1 VSARAHFARGA
12 DVTAAQTA
20 RIAGYRVPTMP
31 HITTVEQYLASLPTD
46 RRTALAQVRD
56 TINRH
61 LPAGYQETYQ
71 YNLISWVVPPSRLA
85 ATYNGQPLAFACLG
99 SQKRHMALY
108 LMCVYGS
115 GELGTW
121 FRDAY
126 RATGKKLDMG
136 KSCIRFTSL
145 DALALDVVGQA
156 ISRVPV
162 DAYVAT
168 YEASRSQKVTQK
180 PVAKG
185 ANKPVKGA
193 NKPVKGAK
201 KPVKA
206 AKKPVKGAKKPAAKR
221 R

>member
-1 VSARAHFARGA
+1 
-12 DVTAAQTA
+12 
-20 RIAGYRVPTMP
+20 MP
-31 HITTVEQYLASLPTD
+31 HISTVEQYLASLPTD

-71 YNLISWVVPPSRLA
+71 YNLISWIVPAARLA
-85 ATYNGQPLAFACLG
+85 ATYNGQPLALACLG

-115 GELGTW
+115 SELGAW

-136 KSCIRFTSL
+136 KSCLRFTSV

-156 ISRVPV
+156 ISRVSV
-162 DAYVAT
+162 DAYVAS
-168 YEASRSQKVTQK
+168 YEAQRSQKVK
-180 PVAKG
+180 PKQVA
-185 ANKPVKGA
+185 
-193 NKPVKGAK
+193 GAK
-201 KPVKA
+201 KPVAKRA
-206 AKKPVKGAKKPAAKR
+206 AAKGAKKPAAKKPAAKKPAAAKRPAKR

>member
-1 VSARAHFARGA
+1 MAR
-12 DVTAAQTA
+12 
-20 RIAGYRVPTMP
+20 MP

-71 YNLISWVVPPSRLA
+71 YNLISWIVPPARLA
-85 ATYNGQPLAFACLG
+85 ATYNGQPLALACLG

-115 GELGTW
+115 GALGAW
-121 FRDAY
+121 FRNAY

-145 DALALDVVGQA
+145 DALALDVVGEA

-168 YEASRSQKVTQK
+168 YEASRSQKVK
-180 PVAKG
+180 PKPIAASG
-185 ANKPVKGA
+185 ATR
-193 NKPVKGAK
+193 
-201 KPVKA
+201 A
-206 AKKPVKGAKKPAAKR
+206 AKKPAKRAAAKKSAAKRAARKPAANKPAANKR

>member
-1 VSARAHFARGA
+1 MSARAHFARGA
-12 DVTAAQTA
+12 AVTATQTA
-20 RIAGYRVPTMP
+20 RIAGYRLPTMP
-31 HITTVEQYLASLPTD
+31 HITTVEQYLASLPVD

-71 YNLISWVVPPSRLA
+71 YNLISWVVPASRLA
-85 ATYNGQPLAFACLG
+85 ATYNGQPLALACLG

-115 GELGTW
+115 SELGAW

-136 KSCIRFTSL
+136 KSCLRFASL
-145 DALALDVVGQA
+145 DAVALDVVGEA

-162 DAYVAT
+162 DAYVAS
-168 YEASRSQKVTQK
+168 YEAQRSQKVK
-180 PVAKG
+180 PKQIAKG
-185 ANKPVKGA
+185 KKPAAKRETA
-193 NKPVKGAK
+193 KAARKPAKAKAK
-201 KPVKA
+201 KP
-206 AKKPVKGAKKPAAKR
+206 PVKGAKKPAKR